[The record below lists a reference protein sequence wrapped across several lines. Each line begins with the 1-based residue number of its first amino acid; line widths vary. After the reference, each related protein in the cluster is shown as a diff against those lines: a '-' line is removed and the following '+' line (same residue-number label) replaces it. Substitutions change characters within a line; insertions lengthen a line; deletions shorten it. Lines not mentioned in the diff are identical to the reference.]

1 MASRKVH
8 SLSIVRMIMECCG
21 KKRAQL
27 LQTIPASRT
36 RVPGEQSSSQRQAVR
51 DAPVYF
57 QYVGNNG
64 LTVIGG
70 KTNIV
75 YRFDRPGMVVAV
87 DPRDKR
93 ALEAVSSLR
102 EVKGLLPA

>member
-1 MASRKVH
+1 
-8 SLSIVRMIMECCG
+8 MECCG

-27 LQTIPASRT
+27 LQTTPASRT
-36 RVPGEQSSSQRQAVR
+36 LVREERSSSQRQVVR

-57 QYVGNNG
+57 QYVGNRG

-75 YRFDRPGMVVAV
+75 YRFDRPGIILAV

-93 ALEAVSSLR
+93 ALEAVSTLKL
-102 EVKGLLPA
+102 VKNLEPG